1 MKTEQRIAFKVA
13 IIYVL
18 FGIAWIFI
26 SDLISFTLAQNKMEL
41 YLSFQR
47 SKGALFVILTGLLL
61 YWLVLVQT
69 KKEHRVEEE
78 LLKKERQLLRRQ
90 QHVQSLFFQNPDAV
104 IEYNTD
110 GTIKGM
116 NKIAEQILRS
126 SVEEQI
132 GKTGLPF
139 ISEDK
144 TSIVRQ
150 SFQKALD
157 GVPDEIELQLND
169 LCDSII
175 LRNAFLPIV
184 LEGQVVGVYGIA
196 RDITQEKQQEEL
208 VLASEKL
215 ALVGQLAASVAHE
228 IRNPLTSIKGF
239 VQLMETT
246 KEVNPD
252 HVAIMLS
259 EIDRIHLI
267 ASEMLVLGKKQD
279 VPMKKVHIQSIISKV
294 IYLMDSQAHSKNVP
308 LKLLDHNNVPLHV
321 YADENQ
327 LKQVLVNLIKNAIEA
342 TDNNKPVEVEVWE
355 EDNFVKLTV
364 KDQGVGIEEEKL
376 TSIGQPFFSTKNDG
390 TGLGL
395 EVCKR
400 IVERHHGQINIQSTV
415 NKGTTVKVTL
425 PAFEERR

>member
-13 IIYVL
+13 IIYVF
-18 FGIAWIFI
+18 FGVAWIFI

-47 SKGALFVILTGLLL
+47 SKGAMFVILTGILL
-61 YWLVLVQT
+61 YWLVLIQT
-69 KKEHRVEEE
+69 KKEHQVEAE

-104 IEYNTD
+104 IEYKTD
-110 GTIKGM
+110 GTVKAM
-116 NKIAEQILRS
+116 NKMAEHLLRS
-126 SVEEQI
+126 SAEERI

-144 TSIVRQ
+144 VKEVRQ
-150 SFQKALD
+150 SFERALL
-157 GVPDEIELQLND
+157 GVPDEIELQLNES
-169 LCDSII
+169 CDSII

-184 LEGQVVGVYGIA
+184 LNEKVVGVYGIA

-208 VLASEKL
+208 VLSSEKL

-246 KEVNPD
+246 KEVNPE
-252 HVAIMLS
+252 HVSIMLS

-308 LKLLDHNNVPLHV
+308 LKFIDTKNEPLYV

-327 LKQVLVNLIKNAIEA
+327 LKQVLVNLIKNGIEA
-342 TDNNKPVEVEVWE
+342 TDNHKPVVVEVWKE
-355 EDNFVKLTV
+355 NNRIELTV
-364 KDQGVGIEEEKL
+364 SDQGVGIEEEKL
-376 TSIGQPFFSTKNDG
+376 ASIGQPFFSTKNDG

-400 IVERHHGQINIQSTV
+400 IVERHQGEIDIQSKPNEGTIV
-415 NKGTTVKVTL
+415 NVTL
-425 PAFEERR
+425 PAFE

>member
-400 IVERHHGQINIQSTV
+400 IVERHHGQINIQSTL
-415 NKGTTVKVTL
+415 NEGTTVKVTL

>member
-150 SFQKALD
+150 SFQRALD

-400 IVERHHGQINIQSTV
+400 IVERHHGQINIQSTL
-415 NKGTTVKVTL
+415 NEGTTVKVTL